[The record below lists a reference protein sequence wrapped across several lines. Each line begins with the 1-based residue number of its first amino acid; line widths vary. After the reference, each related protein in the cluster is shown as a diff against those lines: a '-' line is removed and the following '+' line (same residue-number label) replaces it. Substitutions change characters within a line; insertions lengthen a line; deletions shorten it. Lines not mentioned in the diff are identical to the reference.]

1 MLSKFGDTVSFKI
14 SGNKTLFLTVYE
26 IVYRNAPVY
35 TLVYGKLKCFT
46 CSVDFYSCFS
56 LFIKG

>member
-14 SGNKTLFLTVYE
+14 SGNKTVFLIVYE

-35 TLVYGKLKCFT
+35 ILVYGKLKCYR
-46 CSVDFYSCFS
+46 CCVDFYPFFS